1 MDCALVTGA
10 SKGIGRSIAV
20 QLAQDHGLHVLVNYN
35 SDEAGA
41 IRTKETIQALGGS
54 AEIIHFDVSAKNE
67 VDQVLEEW
75 QKNNPEKFIRVLVN
89 NAGVTK
95 DGWFMWMDEANWDK
109 VVNVSLK
116 GMYNVTQH
124 VMRKMLHEKKGRII
138 NISSLSGMKGVAGQ
152 ANYSAAKAG
161 MIGATKALAQEV
173 ARMNITVNAVAPGFV
188 ETEMI
193 QGPEIDK
200 YIRMIPAG
208 RVAQPEEIAHLV
220 SFLASDK
227 AAYITGEAININGG
241 IYS

>member
-20 QLAQDHGLHVLVNYN
+20 QLAKDQGLHVLVNYN
-35 SDEAGA
+35 SDLEGAEQTRKKIEAD
-41 IRTKETIQALGGS
+41 GGS
-54 AEIIHFDVSAKNE
+54 AEIIHFDVSAKKNVDE
-67 VDQVLEEW
+67 VLDEW
-75 QKNNPEKFIRVLVN
+75 QKSNPEKFIRVLVN

-109 VVNVSLK
+109 VLNVSLK
-116 GMYNVTQH
+116 GMYNVTHH
-124 VMRKMLHEKKGRII
+124 VLRKMLHEKKGRIV

-188 ETEMI
+188 ETDML